1 MNGAI
6 RRRRRPPADQSSNH
20 VCASVI
26 LMDRRSAEV
35 LITREAYNP
44 DYGDPGSKIRPGE
57 LPRDAAERIIR
68 DTLDVNMDDVSFV
81 GAVFNSWCK
90 SVTHLYTTD
99 GKIDVDAYNSTT
111 SWTHPHELP
120 GKAGFRLQR
129 SLVLTAAMRDRI
141 KKPAHDTALK
151 RAMFG
156 LPPKPA

>member
-6 RRRRRPPADQSSNH
+6 RRRRRPPTDQPSNH

-26 LMDRRSAEV
+26 IMNRGTAEV
-35 LITREAYNP
+35 LITRDAYNP
-44 DYGDPGSKIRPGE
+44 DYGDPGTKIRPGE

-68 DTLDVNMDDVSFV
+68 DTLDMDADDVSFV
-81 GAVFNSWCK
+81 GAVFNAWCK

-99 GKIDVDAYNSTT
+99 GKVEVDAYNTT
-111 SWTHPHELP
+111 ASWTHPRELP

-129 SLVLTAAMRDRI
+129 SLALTAAMRDRI
-141 KKPAHDTALK
+141 KKPAHDTPQM